1 MLVNN
6 YVQREGDDIAFSRE
20 QASQFAK
27 KLAGDYNPIH
37 DVDAKRFCV
46 PGDLLFSVL
55 IDTFGINQ
63 NMSLEFNG
71 MVTEQSKIHFVNADG
86 GAIALQDDADKN
98 YMNAQCDGG
107 VNKCQKAIDGLIES
121 YVAFSGDSFPG
132 LLVPL
137 MKEHNVMIN
146 PARPMVMYTNM
157 ELNFDHMDFSSVT
170 LKPLAPELEVTGKR
184 ATAKLRFA
192 LFDGVEQV
200 GQGQKQMVLSGL
212 REFDAEQMDGLI
224 AMDAQRK
231 QDLAG

>member
-6 YVQREGDDIAFSRE
+6 YVKREGETIAFSRE
-20 QASQFAK
+20 KASEFAK
-27 KLAGDYNPIH
+27 QLAGDYNPIH

-55 IDTFGINQ
+55 IDTYGISQ

-71 MVTEQSKIHFVNADG
+71 MVTEQSRVHFVKAES
-86 GAIALQDDADKN
+86 GAIALQDDTDKN
-98 YMNAQCDGG
+98 YMNAQCDGD
-107 VNKCQKAIDGLIES
+107 VNSCQNAIDGLITS

-137 MKEHNVMIN
+137 MKQHNVMIN
-146 PARPMVMYTNM
+146 PSRPMVMYTNM
-157 ELNFDHMDFSSVT
+157 ELKFDHMNFASVT
-170 LKPLAPELEVTGKR
+170 LKPLDPELEVSGKR

-192 LFDGVEQV
+192 LYDGDQQV
-200 GQGQKQMVLSGL
+200 GYGQKQMVLSGL
-212 REFDAEQMDGLI
+212 REFDAAQMDDLI

-231 QDLAG
+231 QDLAS